1 MKLYSFNEYLKNRFS
16 EEQVSEI
23 KEAARI
29 EAESLIT
36 IQKQVS
42 DAVSAYMTKE
52 KIGFNEMVRRLGT
65 SPTQLKKIQKGEANL
80 TIAYLSHIFA
90 LMKTNIRLNCA

>member
-1 MKLYSFNEYLKNRFS
+1 MKLYSFTEYLKNRFS
-16 EEQVSEI
+16 EEQISEI

-90 LMKTNIRLNCA
+90 LMKTNVRLNCA